1 MQLKKEATLL
11 VIAIAL
17 LTVYFRL
24 PRNQQW
30 AKVIGSY
37 WQSFAYESK
46 HLDKHERLEYRFGN
60 DYVFSRQV
68 AGQFIR
74 SGSYDTALL
83 LLPPTNYFRARGIA
97 YHVPEPA
104 VFYYYTGLKTVW
116 ANSDEAIKANW
127 YLRASGSELIVEQVT
142 DRKQLQDTIN
152 MFKKFG
158 VTL

>member
-1 MQLKKEATLL
+1 MQLIKEAMLL
-11 VIAIAL
+11 VISVAL
-17 LTVYFRL
+17 LTVYFLL

-30 AKVIGSY
+30 VKVIGSY
-37 WQSFAYESK
+37 WQSFSYESR
-46 HLDKHERLEYRFGN
+46 HPDKHERLEYRFGN
-60 DYVFSRQV
+60 NYLFSTQV
-68 AGQFIR
+68 AEQLRR

-127 YLRASGSELIVEQVT
+127 YLRARGNEFIVEQVT

-152 MFKKFG
+152 MFKKLG